1 VRAATNPRRLSSPI
15 RGSKFLSMKIL
26 HVVALIQASTGGP
39 AVSVTRLAS
48 EQAKLGHE
56 VTLACLDYPHLG
68 PQVAAPEVR
77 VVSVKGNVFAVRGRG
92 WCPEFRR
99 VVREEAA
106 KADIVHNH
114 GLWMWPNAYARKAAV
129 AAGKPLVISPRG
141 MLEAWSLQ
149 RSKLRKAVA
158 WWLFEKR
165 NLQSA
170 VMFHATAASEARSI
184 EESFSH
190 RLTRID
196 TDRVRAAAP
205 TGLGENARTKV
216 IAWGPSTARTP
227 PVLDA
232 RGVSPNEDVFRLT
245 NLKLKTTTGVPVVVA
260 ANGVDLPDLERRPGR
275 EVLEEKFLE
284 LRDRRWVVFMSR
296 LHPKKG
302 IDVLL
307 RAWAR
312 QKEVTSDVWREPE
325 TAVAVV
331 DSVRRSRGQTKDL
344 PVLVLAGS
352 DLIAYRKEV
361 EKMVRELGLE
371 ESVVMTG
378 EVQGEM
384 KDALLANAEVFVLP
398 SYSEN
403 FGIVVAEAMAWG
415 RPVIASTGTP
425 WQEVAE
431 VRAGWWVAPEEG
443 ALSKALTEALGKG
456 REELEAMGAKGR
468 ALVEQRYTWAA
479 PAAKLVRAYEEALA
493 TAERSVDSMRRS
505 RGHMDKSKKGR
516 PRINADGHG

>member
-1 VRAATNPRRLSSPI
+1 
-15 RGSKFLSMKIL
+15 MKIL

-68 PQVAAPEVR
+68 PQVAASGVR
-77 VVSVKGNVFAVRGRG
+77 VVSVRGNFFAVRGRG
-92 WCPEFRR
+92 WCPRFRR
-99 VVREEAA
+99 VLMKEAA

-114 GLWMWPNAYARKAAV
+114 GLWMWPNAYAREAAV
-129 AAGKPLVISPRG
+129 AAGNPLMISPRG
-141 MLEAWSLQ
+141 MLEAWSLG

-158 WWLFEKR
+158 WRLFEKK

-170 VMFHATAASEARSI
+170 AIFHATAASEAESI
-184 EESFSH
+184 REASKRLRDEESK
-190 RLTRID
+190 R
-196 TDRVRAAAP
+196 P
-205 TGLGENARTKV
+205 KV
-216 IAWGPSTARTP
+216 KETIA
-227 PVLDA
+227 
-232 RGVSPNEDVFRLT
+232 E
-245 NLKLKTTTGVPVVVA
+245 VPIVVA
-260 ANGVDLPDLERRPGR
+260 PNGVDLPDLRRKPGR
-275 EVLEEKFLE
+275 EVLEEKFPE
-284 LRDRRWVVFMSR
+284 LRDRRWIVFMSR

-302 IDVLL
+302 VDVLL

-312 QKEVTSDVWREPE
+312 QKEVTSEKWREPE

-331 DSVRRSRGQTKDL
+331 DSVRRSRGQTKIR

-352 DLIAYRKEV
+352 DLIGYRREV
-361 EKMVRELGLE
+361 EKMVRELGVQD
-371 ESVVMTG
+371 SVVITG
-378 EVQGEM
+378 ELQGEM

-431 VRAGWWVAPEEG
+431 VGAGWWVEPGEEPL
-443 ALSKALTEALGKG
+443 AKALAEAMGK
-456 REELEAMGAKGR
+456 RPQELEAMGAKGR
-468 ALVEQRYTWAA
+468 ALVEERYTWAA
-479 PAAKLVRAYEEALA
+479 PARKLIEAYSGL
-493 TAERSVDSMRRS
+493 T
-505 RGHMDKSKKGR
+505 GR
-516 PRINADGHG
+516 E